1 MKLWLTALLALLTIS
16 TMTAQSGTASEQN
29 ASRVSITLD
38 SNIHSEDVDIWY
50 KMVGDFGG
58 HVSFVRPQPNVRQ
71 YFITASFEN
80 KPAKEMTVVVYATG
94 CQFEAFEIDL
104 ATSEQ
109 EVKRQFDCQPLRTV
123 RITGYIDPQ
132 ELPSDKP
139 VTITA
144 GLSADWLCR
153 FFHLWDC
160 LVPSVHLGQV
170 GSIDPAADGNF
181 EMAIPDFS
189 ADPLVNSVTQ
199 PTTNALRVGT
209 VLFVLRD
216 KLGRTVAAIRPKG
229 STPENRDLTIQRE
242 YPSPIVFE
250 KVRRET
256 GQRSPTEPSPNAGHR

>member
-1 MKLWLTALLALLTIS
+1 MKLWSTILFALLPVS
-16 TMTAQSGTASEQN
+16 TMTAQSGSASEQH

-38 SNIHSEDVDIWY
+38 PSVHSEDVDIHY

-58 HVSFVRPQPNVRQ
+58 YYSFVRPQPNVRQ

-109 EVKRQFDCQPLRTV
+109 EVNRQFDCQPLRTV

-132 ELPSDKP
+132 ELPADKP

-144 GLSADWLCR
+144 GLSADWLCG
-153 FFHLWDC
+153 FFHLVDC
-160 LVPSVHLGQV
+160 LVPSVDLGQV

-181 EMAIPDFS
+181 EMAIADFS
-189 ADPLVNSVTQ
+189 ADPLLNLVPQ

-229 STPENRDLTIQRE
+229 STPENQNLTIQRD
-242 YPSPIVFE
+242 YPNPIVFE
-250 KVRRET
+250 KVRQAT
-256 GQRSPTEPSPNAGHR
+256 GHRSPTEPSP

>member
-1 MKLWLTALLALLTIS
+1 MKLWSTILFALLPVS
-16 TMTAQSGTASEQN
+16 TMTAQSGGTSEQH
-29 ASRVSITLD
+29 ASRVIITLD
-38 SNIHSEDVDIWY
+38 PSVHSEDVDIRY
-50 KMVGDFGG
+50 KMVGDVGG
-58 HVSFVRPQPNVRQ
+58 YYSFVSPQPNVRQ
-71 YFITASFEN
+71 YFITASVEN
-80 KPAKEMTVVVYATG
+80 KPAKEMAVAVYATG

-109 EVKRQFDCQPLRTV
+109 EIKRQFDCQPLGTV
-123 RITGYIDPQ
+123 RIRGYIDPQ

-139 VTITA
+139 VAITA
-144 GLSADWLCR
+144 ELSADWLCE
-153 FFHLWDC
+153 FFHLADC

-181 EMAIPDFS
+181 EMAIPDFW

-199 PTTNALRVGT
+199 PTTNSLRVGT

-242 YPSPIVFE
+242 YPNPIVFE
-250 KVRRET
+250 KVRQAT
-256 GQRSPTEPSPNAGHR
+256 GHRSSTEPSP

>member
-1 MKLWLTALLALLTIS
+1 MRMKLWSTILFALLPVS
-16 TMTAQSGTASEQN
+16 TMTAQSGSTSEQH
-29 ASRVSITLD
+29 ASRVIITLD
-38 SNIHSEDVDIWY
+38 PSVHSEDVDIRY
-50 KMVGDFGG
+50 KMVGDVGG
-58 HVSFVRPQPNVRQ
+58 YYSFVRPQPNVRQ

-80 KPAKEMTVVVYATG
+80 KPAKEMAVAVYAKG
-94 CQFEAFEIDL
+94 CQFEGFEIDL
-104 ATSEQ
+104 ATFEQ
-109 EVKRQFDCQPLRTV
+109 EVKRQFNCQPLRTV

-139 VTITA
+139 VAITA
-144 GLSADWLCR
+144 DLEADWLCG
-153 FFHLWDC
+153 FFHLADC

-189 ADPLVNSVTQ
+189 VDPLVNSVTQ

-229 STPENRDLTIQRE
+229 STPENRNLTIQRE
-242 YPSPIVFE
+242 YPNPIVFE
-250 KVRRET
+250 KVRQAT
-256 GQRSPTEPSPNAGHR
+256 GHRSPTEPSP

>member
-1 MKLWLTALLALLTIS
+1 MKLRLTALLALLTIS

-38 SNIHSEDVDIWY
+38 SSVHSEDVDIWY

-58 HVSFVRPQPNVRQ
+58 YYSFVRAQPNVRQ
-71 YFITASFEN
+71 YFITASFEK
-80 KPAKEMTVVVYATG
+80 KPAKEMTVVVYAAG

-109 EVKRQFDCQPLRTV
+109 EIKRQFDCQPLGTV

-139 VTITA
+139 VAITA
-144 GLSADWLCR
+144 GLSVDWLCG
-153 FFHLWDC
+153 FFHLADC

-170 GSIDPAADGNF
+170 GSIDPVADGNF

-189 ADPLVNSVTQ
+189 VDPLVNSVTQ
-199 PTTNALRVGT
+199 PTTNTLRVGT

-216 KLGRTVAAIRPKG
+216 KLGRTVATIRPK
-229 STPENRDLTIQRE
+229 STPENQNLAIQRD
-242 YPSPIVFE
+242 YPNPIVFE
-250 KVRRET
+250 KVRQDWTPLTNRAFPLT
-256 GQRSPTEPSPNAGHR
+256 GL